1 MGALSYQMKEV
12 AKGRNPMEMFDE
24 DGEPN
29 MTFWGRAALQGGGL
43 GLYGDFL
50 FSDLN
55 VYGRGLADQTAG
67 PVVGL
72 MTDVRN
78 LTLGNVSQYLAG
90 DDVNFGKEAVGM
102 ASRYFPGNNIWYT
115 RLAFE
120 RLVRDNALRYVDP
133 KADARFRRLQK
144 KYMREYG
151 QEYWWAPG
159 RSQPNAQPDLST
171 IIGSR

>member
-1 MGALSYQMKEV
+1 MKEM
-12 AKGRNPMEMFDE
+12 AKGRQPMEMFSE

-29 MTFWGRAALQGGGL
+29 MKFWGRAALQGGGL

-72 MTDVRN
+72 FSDVKN
-78 LTLGNVSQYLAG
+78 LTVGNVAEFAAG
-90 DDVNFGKEAVGM
+90 DDTNFGKEVVGM

-120 RLVRDNALRYVDP
+120 RLVRDNAIRYVDP
-133 KADARFRRLQK
+133 KANARFRRLRR
-144 KYMREYG
+144 KYLKEYG
-151 QEYWWAPG
+151 QEYWWGPGEEAP
-159 RSQPNAQPDLST
+159 RDRPRLQN
-171 IIGSR
+171 IIGER